1 MAGNTTDPELET
13 AMKSAIRATFAT
25 EEDDRSGAEL
35 HNVDTESAPSAERA
49 RLESEPVETA
59 FLSSSVA
66 FDLLAEQRR
75 RYALYYLK
83 GCEYP
88 ATLNEVTEQVA
99 VWETETNAA
108 EIPNAVYER
117 IHLELTNTHLPKLV
131 DVGVVTYDAESQLLA
146 LAEGIGQ
153 FEACLERVAES
164 EYRQKR

>member
-1 MAGNTTDPELET
+1 MAGNTTDPELEL
-13 AMKSAIRATFAT
+13 AMESAIRATFAT
-25 EEDDRSGAEL
+25 DEDDLSGAEL
-35 HNVDTESAPSAERA
+35 RNVDTESASAAERA
-49 RLESEPVETA
+49 ESESEPAETA
-59 FLSSSVA
+59 FLSSSVV

-99 VWETETNAA
+99 VWETETNAT

-117 IHLELTNTHLPKLV
+117 IQLELTNTHLPKLV
-131 DVGVVTYDAESQLLA
+131 DVGVVTHDVESQLLA
-146 LAEGIGQ
+146 LAEDIGQ

-164 EYRQKR
+164 EHRQKR